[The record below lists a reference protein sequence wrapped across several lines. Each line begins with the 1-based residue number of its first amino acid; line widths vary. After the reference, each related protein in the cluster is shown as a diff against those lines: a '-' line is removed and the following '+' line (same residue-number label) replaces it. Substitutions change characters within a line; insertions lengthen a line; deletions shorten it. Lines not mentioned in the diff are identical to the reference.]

1 MELNTKYKL
10 LGFSRSD
17 VITANIMVLAT
28 GKHISIGLQELEN
41 SVITDDLSRHE
52 LKAIYRRL
60 YGDNNTITSYDLSDR
75 NERSWYAYLLICV
88 ALSIIYVLCTVTGI
102 KPISIPVVNF
112 VVPPAIFFYPLTFIL
127 VDILNEFFGLR
138 MARRAILISFISN
151 IVFVAGLW
159 VTSLLPGLAEWGLNQ
174 SYNAFVESIIAVLFA
189 SSAAYLISENVNSIL
204 LCKIKEL
211 TNSRY
216 LFIRVITSTVVASAI
231 DSVIFCTLA
240 FYNVLSMETIKVMI
254 MSQFII
260 KVAYAILGVGPIYA
274 TRELF
279 RRYIN
284 AEIPQNTGRSV
295 YES

>member
-1 MELNTKYKL
+1 MEHNKKYKL
-10 LGFSRSD
+10 LGFSRSN
-17 VITANIMVLAT
+17 VITANVMVLAT
-28 GKHISIGLQELEN
+28 GKHMSISLQELEN
-41 SVITDDLSRHE
+41 STITDDFNRNE

-60 YGDNNTITSYDLSDR
+60 YGDTNTTTSYDLGDR
-75 NERSWYAYLLICV
+75 HERSWYAYLIINL
-88 ALSIIYVLCTVTGI
+88 ALSVIYILCTVSGI
-102 KPISIPVVNF
+102 KPITIPFFNF
-112 VVPPAIFFYPLTFIL
+112 IAPPAIFFYPLTFIL

-138 MARRAILISFISN
+138 MARRAIFTSFIAN
-151 IVFVAGLW
+151 IVFVSGLW
-159 VTSLLPGLAEWGLNQ
+159 ISSLFPGLDEWELNK
-174 SYNAFVESIIAVLFA
+174 SYGAFVESIIAVLFA
-189 SSAAYLISENVNSIL
+189 SSAAYLVSENVNSWL

-240 FYNVLSMETIKVMI
+240 FYNVLSMDTIKIMI

-260 KVAYAILGVGPIYA
+260 KLIYAVVGVGPIYA

-284 AEIPQNTGRSV
+284 AEVRKTERNA